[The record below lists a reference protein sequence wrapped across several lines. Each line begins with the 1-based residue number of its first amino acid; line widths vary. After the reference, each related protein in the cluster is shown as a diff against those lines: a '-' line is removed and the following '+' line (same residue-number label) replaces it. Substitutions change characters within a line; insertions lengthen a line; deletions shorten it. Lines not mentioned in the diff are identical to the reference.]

1 MRQRLCHTIIGLGML
16 FGLSGTALADFIYT
30 LDTANFA
37 IPAPYGTAT
46 VHLINSTH
54 ASVTFVSNNTTA
66 MYFFADGGAVGVNVN
81 ASAWT
86 ASATGDCT
94 SCNPL
99 TGIGSGNEDGFGS
112 FNQRFTAGTGNPGDR
127 SHVITVL
134 LTNTGGTWA
143 NDMVVLINNASGD
156 AVAAHIFNC
165 PAGITG
171 ECLTGFATSDA
182 GGREQQIPEPGMLGL
197 LALGMMASGV
207 VITRRRR
214 V

>member
-1 MRQRLCHTIIGLGML
+1 MLRRLCHAILGFGIFL
-16 FGLSGTALADFIYT
+16 GLSGPALADFIYT

-54 ASVTFVSNNTTA
+54 ASVTFVSNTTTA
-66 MYFFADGGAVGVNVN
+66 MYFFAAVGAAGVNVN

-86 ASATGDCT
+86 ASATGDCA
-94 SCNPL
+94 SCSPL
-99 TGIGSGNEDGFGS
+99 GDIGSGNEDGFGS
-112 FNQRFTAGTGNPGDR
+112 FNQRFTAGNGSPDSR

-143 NDMVVLINNASGD
+143 SDMVVLINNASGN
-156 AVAAHIFNC
+156 AVAAHIFSC
-165 PAGITG
+165 PTGIQG
-171 ECLTGFATSDA
+171 DCSTGFTTSQG
-182 GGREQQIPEPGMLGL
+182 GGREQQVPEPGMLSL
-197 LALGMMASGV
+197 LAMGMVVSGV
-207 VITRRRR
+207 VIARRRR